1 MFSKNSSIINNIWI
15 FTFIKSSLEAPYCI
29 SRVHHSHKRLHKPM
43 APKENQNMSRLN
55 KNGPQWYNMFK
66 LTRLHTLISLPMQET
81 SHARWR
87 CLTLQTNLSS
97 MSKITCFFSNLMGPT
112 DRDFSGLYVHELK
125 KHNFISNFIILEE
138 KNMSSILTSFKVVH
152 CTTYPLTLSFKKE
165 NFQQTKI
172 ILLIIQ
178 WLKMLLQT
186 QISSM
191 RDN

>member
-1 MFSKNSSIINNIWI
+1 
-15 FTFIKSSLEAPYCI
+15 
-29 SRVHHSHKRLHKPM
+29 
-43 APKENQNMSRLN
+43 
-55 KNGPQWYNMFK
+55 MFK
-66 LTRLHTLISLPMQET
+66 LTRLHTLISLPMHEI

-172 ILLIIQ
+172 ILLII
-178 WLKMLLQT
+178 
-186 QISSM
+186 
-191 RDN
+191 